1 LVSGSRG
8 TGEGLTTA
16 FGIMTL
22 ASESFFS
29 FLFSSF
35 GEDFGYGFGICSA
48 CLLSFLGDEGT
59 GSYFL
64 AGTSFGS
71 STFVG
76 AGFDS
81 GTTGFASF
89 GVSTTGFFSGK
100 AGADSGASYF
110 FGVSFAISYF
120 FGSFFTSFTGAAGAI
135 VGFYFYYDSFSFSG
149 TFSFDLSPT
158 LFSITYSLF
167 FSS

>member
-1 LVSGSRG
+1 
-8 TGEGLTTA
+8 
-16 FGIMTL
+16 MTL

-100 AGADSGASYF
+100 AGPDSGASYF
-110 FGVSFAISYF
+110 FGVLFNAFSFF
-120 FGSFFTSFTGAAGAI
+120 FGSSFTSFTGAAGAV
-135 VGFYFYYDSFSFSG
+135 VGFFSYYESFSFSV
-149 TFSFDLSPT
+149 TFSFGLSPT
-158 LFSITYSLF
+158 LFSITYPLF